1 MDRETLYEELQR
13 RIRTSGGALIQTG
26 KSLAD
31 ELGIKV
37 ERFYYLVHDLERKGQ
52 LVTVNHG
59 PRGIE
64 FRPGSGQEDGA
75 VAAAA
80 GGRGRRGT
88 APAGDGG
95 RAGRGGSRFCPWCG
109 RPAQG
114 AWTYC
119 AGCGEKLP
127 VVK

>member
-1 MDRETLYEELQR
+1 MDREAVYEELQR
-13 RIRTSGGALIQTG
+13 RIRGAGGALIQTG

-31 ELGIKV
+31 ELGMKA
-37 ERFYYLVHDLERKGQ
+37 ERFYYLVHHLEDDGR

-64 FRPGSGQEDGA
+64 FRIATGKEDGA
-75 VAAAA
+75 DGV
-80 GGRGRRGT
+80 GGRGRRGG
-88 APAGDGG
+88 AAADGG
-95 RAGRGGSRFCPWCG
+95 RSARGAARFCPWCG

-119 AGCGEKLP
+119 AGCGQKLP

>member
-1 MDRETLYEELQR
+1 MDRETLYEELQE
-13 RIRTSGGALIQTG
+13 RIRASGGALVQTG

-31 ELGIKV
+31 ELGMKA
-37 ERFYYLVHDLERKGQ
+37 ERFYYLVHDLERKGK
-52 LVTVNHG
+52 LTTVNHG

-64 FRPGSGQEDGA
+64 FRVGSGQEDGEAA
-75 VAAAA
+75 VV
-80 GGRGRRGT
+80 GGRGRRGS
-88 APAGDGG
+88 AAAAEGG
-95 RAGRGGSRFCPWCG
+95 RGARGGSRFCPWCG
-109 RPAQG
+109 RPAQN